1 MKKKKEGQYAAKT
14 NKQTNKQTDR
24 QTKGVDFF
32 LRTTS
37 GGGGAAARTLA
48 RSATVAGDSRS
59 ATDAA

>member
-24 QTKGVDFF
+24 QTKGVDYF

-37 GGGGAAARTLA
+37 GGGAAARTLA